1 MKFHGDKMR
10 IAREEQGI
18 TLEELEQMTGISQPY
33 LSQLERGKKE
43 KPTLDAINKIAA
55 ALRLPPVYFVLNSS
69 MLFTQLLPEELRA
82 DTELMN
88 FLLSGK
94 NLPWVALAKDAQQSD
109 ISIDFL
115 KQLIEEMKRK
125 RK

>member
-88 FLLSGK
+88 FLLSGE